1 MNEFIK
7 ILLSLSASGTLLLL
21 LILGLKPLY
30 KNRFSKRWQYYIWI
44 VVALR
49 FLLPFTPDTTII
61 GSLFEKFDTATITNE
76 IPTNP
81 NVPVPADTGNSKAE
95 PIQTNREVT
104 TAAMR
109 EPFNKYV
116 CLFFIW
122 SALALV
128 LFVRKVTV
136 YQGFIQ
142 YIKAGNKE
150 VSDVKTL
157 NLLSDCEEKLN
168 IKTRVELSCNSLIAS
183 PMLIGFFR
191 PRIILP
197 IGELEDKELSYIF
210 VHELIHYKQRD
221 MFYKWLIQIVV
232 CVHWFNPF
240 VYLLEREV
248 NKSCELSCD
257 EKVISV
263 LDDTARRE
271 YGDTLISFLKS
282 NNLYK
287 SSLASVTLTE
297 GAEQLKERL
306 GAIMKFRKKSKVII
320 AITTIFTVAVCV
332 CFFVTGAYAAP
343 SVANEKKLFMEAA
356 TDIYG
361 NDEEKKQFTEII
373 TASGEMIGIIDNNKE
388 IERFVKQLDIES
400 WNDMEQ
406 LPEDID
412 LVYSYISYEV
422 IDEPIFLQDGK
433 QLVNMSTL
441 EFYISSKGEYI
452 IRDYNQEI
460 ETIARISEKAGQ
472 FLNAP
477 EDLELNKNITAKD
490 ILNGWG
496 LDFYVPNSDIEKT
509 DDIENVRYY
518 QGETSFTEKE
528 LRKTS
533 NEQKI
538 QFYGAD
544 KNTLLN
550 EIDDIS
556 EIAQYLNGLA
566 LDRWE
571 YVDDAPNPE
580 EVECQIV
587 RFMLSRHSNEK
598 ELKEMDTQILYKSGG
613 NYYIEEI
620 ISGEYSDRGEFIT
633 YYQVS
638 EEIAKYI
645 LSYIETYDRNRTQE
659 QSEQRMEEQDV
670 SDDENSIF
678 EMELDKYY
686 DDTDPF
692 VNERLFCVS
701 EDISTL
707 KSEISFQM
715 DGKNGIVE
723 IKDNETDELI
733 WTNTW
738 NENIENDTF
747 TISLNNILK
756 ENEYVIRFVG
766 TEINYAK
773 IKVVFESDLVQ
784 ERERPRKSN

>member
-7 ILLSLSASGTLLLL
+7 ILLSLSVSGALLLL

-30 KNRFSKRWQYYIWI
+30 KNKFSKRWQYYIWI

-49 FLLPFTPDTTII
+49 FLLPFTPDTTIV
-61 GSLFEKFDTATITNE
+61 GSLFEKFDTAAITNE
-76 IPTNP
+76 IPTSP
-81 NVPVPADTGNSKAE
+81 NVPVPAGTGNSKAE
-95 PIQTNREVT
+95 PIQTNREIT

-150 VSDVKTL
+150 VSDIKIL
-157 NLLSDCEEKLN
+157 NLLSDCEEKLK
-168 IKTRVELSCNSLIAS
+168 IKTRVELSCNPLIAS

-197 IGELEDKELSYIF
+197 VGELEDKELSYIF
-210 VHELIHYKQRD
+210 VHELTHYKQRD

-232 CVHWFNPF
+232 CAHWFNPF
-240 VYLLEREV
+240 VYLLEKEV

-257 EKVISV
+257 EKVISI
-263 LDDTARRE
+263 LNEKAKRE

-306 GAIMKFRKKSKVII
+306 GAIMKFRKKSKAII
-320 AITTIFTVAVCV
+320 AITAIFTAAVCV

-343 SVANEKKLFMEAA
+343 SAANDMKTWKDSEILNEILTEDGVYYIFCDGAGEDDKPLSSVSAGSIKFVLVRKDSYTSIGPFDNMETLMEDVAEQCEYMNTLTQEEKKLVMEAVA
-356 TDIYG
+356 DICG
-361 NDEEKKQFTEII
+361 NVE
-373 TASGEMIGIIDNNKE
+373 SDNK
-388 IERFVKQLDIES
+388 
-400 WNDMEQ
+400 
-406 LPEDID
+406 
-412 LVYSYISYEV
+412 
-422 IDEPIFLQDGK
+422 
-433 QLVNMSTL
+433 
-441 EFYISSKGEYI
+441 
-452 IRDYNQEI
+452 
-460 ETIARISEKAGQ
+460 
-472 FLNAP
+472 
-477 EDLELNKNITAKD
+477 
-490 ILNGWG
+490 
-496 LDFYVPNSDIEKT
+496 
-509 DDIENVRYY
+509 
-518 QGETSFTEKE
+518 
-528 LRKTS
+528 
-533 NEQKI
+533 
-538 QFYGAD
+538 
-544 KNTLLN
+544 
-550 EIDDIS
+550 
-556 EIAQYLNGLA
+556 
-566 LDRWE
+566 
-571 YVDDAPNPE
+571 
-580 EVECQIV
+580 
-587 RFMLSRHSNEK
+587 
-598 ELKEMDTQILYKSGG
+598 
-613 NYYIEEI
+613 
-620 ISGEYSDRGEFIT
+620 
-633 YYQVS
+633 
-638 EEIAKYI
+638 
-645 LSYIETYDRNRTQE
+645 
-659 QSEQRMEEQDV
+659 
-670 SDDENSIF
+670 NSIF
-678 EMELDKYY
+678 EMELDRYY

-707 KSEISFQM
+707 KAKISFQM
-715 DGKNGIVE
+715 DGKSGLVE
-723 IKDNETDELI
+723 IRDNETDELI
-733 WTNTW
+733 WANTW

-773 IKVVFESDLVQ
+773 IEVIFESGLVR

>member
-1 MNEFIK
+1 MSEFIK
-7 ILLSLSASGTLLLL
+7 ILLSLSVSGALLLL

-30 KNRFSKRWQYYIWI
+30 KNKFSKRWQYYIWI

-61 GSLFEKFDTATITNE
+61 GSLFEKFDTTAITNE
-76 IPTNP
+76 IPTTP

-95 PIQTNREVT
+95 PIQPNREIT

-109 EPFNKYV
+109 EPVDKYI

-150 VSDVKTL
+150 VSDIKIL
-157 NLLSDCEEKLN
+157 NLLSDCEEKLK
-168 IKTRVELSCNSLIAS
+168 IKTRVELSCNPLIAS

-197 IGELEDKELSYIF
+197 AREWEDKELSYIF

-240 VYLLEREV
+240 VYLLEKEV

-271 YGDTLISFLKS
+271 YGDILISFLKS

-320 AITTIFTVAVCV
+320 AITAIFTVAVCI
-332 CFFVTGAYAAP
+332 CFFVTGAYTAP
-343 SVANEKKLFMEAA
+343 SIANEKKPFMEAA
-356 TDIYG
+356 TDIFG

-373 TASGEMIGIIDNNKE
+373 SASGEMIGIIDNNKE

-400 WNDMEQ
+400 WNYMEQ
-406 LPEDID
+406 LPEDMD

-433 QLVNMSTL
+433 QLVNKSTL

-460 ETIARISEKAGQ
+460 ETIARISEKAGR

-490 ILNGWG
+490 ILDGWG
-496 LDFYVPNSDIEKT
+496 LDFYVPNSDIES
-509 DDIENVRYY
+509 DIEKIIETARYY
-518 QGETSFTEKE
+518 QGKTSFTEKE

-533 NEQKI
+533 KEQKI

-544 KNTLLN
+544 QNTLLN

-566 LDRWE
+566 LEQWE
-571 YVDDAPNPE
+571 YADNAPNPE

-587 RFMLSRHSNEK
+587 RFMLSRDNKK
-598 ELKEMDTQILYKSGG
+598 ELKEMDTQILYKSDG

-620 ISGEYSDRGEFIT
+620 IPGEYSDRGDIIT
-633 YYQVS
+633 HYQVS

-645 LSYIETYDRNRTQE
+645 LSYI
-659 QSEQRMEEQDV
+659 
-670 SDDENSIF
+670 
-678 EMELDKYY
+678 
-686 DDTDPF
+686 
-692 VNERLFCVS
+692 
-701 EDISTL
+701 
-707 KSEISFQM
+707 
-715 DGKNGIVE
+715 GI
-723 IKDNETDELI
+723 T
-733 WTNTW
+733 
-738 NENIENDTF
+738 
-747 TISLNNILK
+747 
-756 ENEYVIRFVG
+756 
-766 TEINYAK
+766 
-773 IKVVFESDLVQ
+773 
-784 ERERPRKSN
+784 SN

>member
-7 ILLSLSASGTLLLL
+7 ILLSLSVSGALLLL

-30 KNRFSKRWQYYIWI
+30 KNKFSKRWQYYIWI

-61 GSLFEKFDTATITNE
+61 GSLFEKFDTTAITNE

-95 PIQTNREVT
+95 PIQTNREIT

-109 EPFNKYV
+109 EPVDKYV

-150 VSDVKTL
+150 VSDIKIL
-157 NLLSDCEEKLN
+157 NLLSDCEEKLK
-168 IKTRVELSCNSLIAS
+168 IKTRVELSCNPLIAS

-197 IGELEDKELSYIF
+197 AHEWEDKELSYIF

-240 VYLLEREV
+240 VYLLEKEV

-257 EKVISV
+257 EKVISI
-263 LDDTARRE
+263 LNEKAKRE

-306 GAIMKFRKKSKVII
+306 GAIMKFRKKSKAII
-320 AITTIFTVAVCV
+320 AITAIFTAAVCV

-343 SVANEKKLFMEAA
+343 SAANDMKTWKDSEILNEILTEDGVYYIFCDGAGEDDKPLSSVSAGSIKFVLVRKDSYTSIGPFDNMETLMEDVAEQCEYMNTLTQEEKKLVMEAVA
-356 TDIYG
+356 DICG
-361 NDEEKKQFTEII
+361 NVE
-373 TASGEMIGIIDNNKE
+373 SDNK
-388 IERFVKQLDIES
+388 
-400 WNDMEQ
+400 
-406 LPEDID
+406 
-412 LVYSYISYEV
+412 
-422 IDEPIFLQDGK
+422 
-433 QLVNMSTL
+433 
-441 EFYISSKGEYI
+441 
-452 IRDYNQEI
+452 
-460 ETIARISEKAGQ
+460 
-472 FLNAP
+472 
-477 EDLELNKNITAKD
+477 
-490 ILNGWG
+490 
-496 LDFYVPNSDIEKT
+496 
-509 DDIENVRYY
+509 
-518 QGETSFTEKE
+518 
-528 LRKTS
+528 
-533 NEQKI
+533 
-538 QFYGAD
+538 
-544 KNTLLN
+544 
-550 EIDDIS
+550 
-556 EIAQYLNGLA
+556 
-566 LDRWE
+566 
-571 YVDDAPNPE
+571 
-580 EVECQIV
+580 
-587 RFMLSRHSNEK
+587 
-598 ELKEMDTQILYKSGG
+598 
-613 NYYIEEI
+613 
-620 ISGEYSDRGEFIT
+620 
-633 YYQVS
+633 
-638 EEIAKYI
+638 
-645 LSYIETYDRNRTQE
+645 
-659 QSEQRMEEQDV
+659 
-670 SDDENSIF
+670 NSIF
-678 EMELDKYY
+678 EMELDRYY

-707 KSEISFQM
+707 KAKISFQM
-715 DGKNGIVE
+715 DGKSGLVE
-723 IKDNETDELI
+723 IRDNETDELI
-733 WTNTW
+733 WANTW

-773 IKVVFESDLVQ
+773 IEVIFESGLVR

>member
-1 MNEFIK
+1 MSEFIK
-7 ILLSLSASGTLLLL
+7 ILLSLSVSGALLLL

-30 KNRFSKRWQYYIWI
+30 KNKFSKRWQYYIWI

-61 GSLFEKFDTATITNE
+61 GSLFEKFDTTAITNE

-95 PIQTNREVT
+95 PIQTNREIA

-109 EPFNKYV
+109 EPVDKYV

-150 VSDVKTL
+150 VSDIKIL
-157 NLLSDCEEKLN
+157 NLLSDCEEKLK
-168 IKTRVELSCNSLIAS
+168 IKTRVELSCNPLIAS

-197 IGELEDKELSYIF
+197 SHEWEDKELSYIF

-240 VYLLEREV
+240 VYLLEKEV

-257 EKVISV
+257 EKVISI
-263 LDDTARRE
+263 LNEKAKRE

-306 GAIMKFRKKSKVII
+306 GAIMKFRKKSKAII
-320 AITTIFTVAVCV
+320 AITAIFTAAVCV

-343 SVANEKKLFMEAA
+343 SAANDMKTWKDSEILNEILTEDGVYYIFCDGAGEDDKPLSSVSAGSIKFVLVRKDSYTSIGPFDNMETLMEDVAEQCEYMNTLTQEEKKLVMEAVA
-356 TDIYG
+356 DICG
-361 NDEEKKQFTEII
+361 NVE
-373 TASGEMIGIIDNNKE
+373 SDNK
-388 IERFVKQLDIES
+388 
-400 WNDMEQ
+400 
-406 LPEDID
+406 
-412 LVYSYISYEV
+412 
-422 IDEPIFLQDGK
+422 
-433 QLVNMSTL
+433 
-441 EFYISSKGEYI
+441 
-452 IRDYNQEI
+452 
-460 ETIARISEKAGQ
+460 
-472 FLNAP
+472 
-477 EDLELNKNITAKD
+477 
-490 ILNGWG
+490 
-496 LDFYVPNSDIEKT
+496 
-509 DDIENVRYY
+509 
-518 QGETSFTEKE
+518 
-528 LRKTS
+528 
-533 NEQKI
+533 
-538 QFYGAD
+538 
-544 KNTLLN
+544 
-550 EIDDIS
+550 
-556 EIAQYLNGLA
+556 
-566 LDRWE
+566 
-571 YVDDAPNPE
+571 
-580 EVECQIV
+580 
-587 RFMLSRHSNEK
+587 
-598 ELKEMDTQILYKSGG
+598 
-613 NYYIEEI
+613 
-620 ISGEYSDRGEFIT
+620 
-633 YYQVS
+633 
-638 EEIAKYI
+638 
-645 LSYIETYDRNRTQE
+645 
-659 QSEQRMEEQDV
+659 
-670 SDDENSIF
+670 NSIF
-678 EMELDKYY
+678 EMELDRYY

-707 KSEISFQM
+707 KAKISFQM
-715 DGKNGIVE
+715 DGKSGLVE
-723 IKDNETDELI
+723 IRDNETDELI
-733 WTNTW
+733 WANTW

-773 IKVVFESDLVQ
+773 IEVIFESGLVR

>member
-1 MNEFIK
+1 MSEFIK
-7 ILLSLSASGTLLLL
+7 ILLSLSVSGALLLL

-30 KNRFSKRWQYYIWI
+30 KNKFSKRWQYYIWI

-61 GSLFEKFDTATITNE
+61 GSLFEKFDTTAITNE

-95 PIQTNREVT
+95 PIQTNREIT

-109 EPFNKYV
+109 EPVDKYV

-128 LFVRKVTV
+128 LFVRKITV

-150 VSDVKTL
+150 VSDIKIL

-168 IKTRVELSCNSLIAS
+168 IKTRVELSCNPLIAS

-197 IGELEDKELSYIF
+197 VGEWEDKELSYIF
-210 VHELIHYKQRD
+210 VHELIHYKQGD

-240 VYLLEREV
+240 VYLLEKEV

-257 EKVISV
+257 EKVISI
-263 LDDTARRE
+263 LNEKAKRE

-306 GAIMKFRKKSKVII
+306 GAIMKFRKKSKAII
-320 AITTIFTVAVCV
+320 AITAIFTAAVCV

-343 SVANEKKLFMEAA
+343 SAANDMKTWKDSEILNEILTEDGVYYIFCDGAGEDDKPLSSVSAGSIKFVLVRKDSYTSIGPFDNMETLMEDVAEQCEYMNTLTQEEKKLVMEAVA
-356 TDIYG
+356 DICG
-361 NDEEKKQFTEII
+361 NVE
-373 TASGEMIGIIDNNKE
+373 SDNK
-388 IERFVKQLDIES
+388 
-400 WNDMEQ
+400 
-406 LPEDID
+406 
-412 LVYSYISYEV
+412 
-422 IDEPIFLQDGK
+422 
-433 QLVNMSTL
+433 
-441 EFYISSKGEYI
+441 
-452 IRDYNQEI
+452 
-460 ETIARISEKAGQ
+460 
-472 FLNAP
+472 
-477 EDLELNKNITAKD
+477 
-490 ILNGWG
+490 
-496 LDFYVPNSDIEKT
+496 
-509 DDIENVRYY
+509 
-518 QGETSFTEKE
+518 
-528 LRKTS
+528 
-533 NEQKI
+533 
-538 QFYGAD
+538 
-544 KNTLLN
+544 
-550 EIDDIS
+550 
-556 EIAQYLNGLA
+556 
-566 LDRWE
+566 
-571 YVDDAPNPE
+571 
-580 EVECQIV
+580 
-587 RFMLSRHSNEK
+587 
-598 ELKEMDTQILYKSGG
+598 
-613 NYYIEEI
+613 
-620 ISGEYSDRGEFIT
+620 
-633 YYQVS
+633 
-638 EEIAKYI
+638 
-645 LSYIETYDRNRTQE
+645 
-659 QSEQRMEEQDV
+659 
-670 SDDENSIF
+670 NSIF
-678 EMELDKYY
+678 EMELDRYY

-707 KSEISFQM
+707 KAKISFQM
-715 DGKNGIVE
+715 DGKSGLVE
-723 IKDNETDELI
+723 IRDNETDELI
-733 WTNTW
+733 WANTW

-773 IKVVFESDLVQ
+773 IEVIFESGLVR

>member
-1 MNEFIK
+1 MNEFMK
-7 ILLSLSASGTLLLL
+7 ILLSLSVSGALLLL

-30 KNRFSKRWQYYIWI
+30 KNKFSKRWQYYIWI

-61 GSLFEKFDTATITNE
+61 GSLFEKFDTTAITNE

-95 PIQTNREVT
+95 PIQTNREIT

-109 EPFNKYV
+109 EPVDKYV

-150 VSDVKTL
+150 VSDIKIL

-168 IKTRVELSCNSLIAS
+168 IKTRVELSCNPLIAS

-197 IGELEDKELSYIF
+197 VGELEDKELSYIF
-210 VHELIHYKQRD
+210 VHELTHYKQRD

-240 VYLLEREV
+240 VYLLEKEV

-257 EKVISV
+257 EKVISI
-263 LDDTARRE
+263 LNEKAKRE

-306 GAIMKFRKKSKVII
+306 GAIMKFRKKSKAII
-320 AITTIFTVAVCV
+320 AITAIFTAAVCV

-343 SVANEKKLFMEAA
+343 SAANDMKTWKDSEILNEILTEDGVYYIFCDGAGEDDKPLSSVSAGSIKFVLVRKDSYTSIGPFDNMETLMEDVAEQCEYMNTLTQEEKKLVMEAVA
-356 TDIYG
+356 DICG
-361 NDEEKKQFTEII
+361 NVE
-373 TASGEMIGIIDNNKE
+373 SDNK
-388 IERFVKQLDIES
+388 
-400 WNDMEQ
+400 
-406 LPEDID
+406 
-412 LVYSYISYEV
+412 
-422 IDEPIFLQDGK
+422 
-433 QLVNMSTL
+433 
-441 EFYISSKGEYI
+441 
-452 IRDYNQEI
+452 
-460 ETIARISEKAGQ
+460 
-472 FLNAP
+472 
-477 EDLELNKNITAKD
+477 
-490 ILNGWG
+490 
-496 LDFYVPNSDIEKT
+496 
-509 DDIENVRYY
+509 
-518 QGETSFTEKE
+518 
-528 LRKTS
+528 
-533 NEQKI
+533 
-538 QFYGAD
+538 
-544 KNTLLN
+544 
-550 EIDDIS
+550 
-556 EIAQYLNGLA
+556 
-566 LDRWE
+566 
-571 YVDDAPNPE
+571 
-580 EVECQIV
+580 
-587 RFMLSRHSNEK
+587 
-598 ELKEMDTQILYKSGG
+598 
-613 NYYIEEI
+613 
-620 ISGEYSDRGEFIT
+620 
-633 YYQVS
+633 
-638 EEIAKYI
+638 
-645 LSYIETYDRNRTQE
+645 
-659 QSEQRMEEQDV
+659 
-670 SDDENSIF
+670 NSIF
-678 EMELDKYY
+678 EMELDRYY

-707 KSEISFQM
+707 KAKISFQM
-715 DGKNGIVE
+715 DGKSGLVE
-723 IKDNETDELI
+723 IRDNETDELI
-733 WTNTW
+733 WANTW

-773 IKVVFESDLVQ
+773 IEVIFESGLVR